1 MGSSGRASISAAGN
15 KNPQA
20 VMYGLNEIIIITL
33 KTYIKEF
40 VKAGGKRGRVIR
52 I

>member
-33 KTYIKEF
+33 KTYNNHNNIKN
-40 VKAGGKRGRVIR
+40 IH
-52 I
+52 